1 MTLNVNSIK
10 TLKSYTIR
18 DFFPFFKGPW
28 TKEEFDVQFSDNKIP
43 FNLTYE
49 YQGEKN
55 EKTRYFQY
63 IEPSVLRKMHALH
76 LIAIPICHL
85 LGGLFVQVLELI
97 ESVGSLFAQSKEESC
112 VEKLKNI
119 GKIPVKM
126 ALTPI
131 AAICLQI
138 ISFVGIICPKQARG
152 AFGAFEGLS
161 YYKLGVKPM
170 FANDFGMCDTGIR
183 VREFQA
189 RLLPYNRTEQ
199 EWNLHWQVVPYQ
211 CKT

>member
-1 MTLNVNSIK
+1 MTINMNSIK
-10 TLKSYTIR
+10 TLDSYTIR

-28 TKEEFDVQFSDNKIP
+28 TKEEINIQYPGNIYQLP
-43 FNLTYE
+43 YE

-55 EKTRYFQY
+55 EKTRYFHY
-63 IEPSVLRKMHALH
+63 IEPSELRKIHARN
-76 LIAIPICHL
+76 LIAIPMCHL
-85 LGGLFVQVLELI
+85 LGGLLVQVFELI

-119 GKIPVKM
+119 AKIPVKM

-131 AAICLQI
+131 AAICLEI
-138 ISFVGIICPKQARG
+138 ISFIGIIFPKQARG

-170 FANDFGMCDTGIR
+170 FADDVRMCDTGIR
-183 VREFQA
+183 VWQFQA
-189 RLLPYNRTEQ
+189 QLLPYKSPEKK
-199 EWNLHWQVVPYQ
+199 WNLDWQVVPYQ
-211 CKT
+211 AKT